1 MPIPQT
7 LHAPEPSS
15 VDSGIPSPV
24 DVVFSMRRDGTAALL
39 RDMRSQGVM
48 PTFPHPWGS
57 TGAYL
62 SLLRRPQ
69 PLAVLD
75 VPGTSL
81 VPDLPQRVHV
91 LSRLST
97 VVVLVPDDTDS
108 VSLLRAGA
116 ANVLPRSA
124 SPRELASRIAAER
137 RWLAVLSPLHS
148 TDDDNECPKLARNV
162 KHASQ
167 KILLELIQAVRHPW
181 CCHDLCL
188 LLGDAQRPLSRRAL
202 QARMTRLTHRMAECD
217 TSFTITKQWGRTI
230 FSCAAEQQ
238 LAASMPMP

>member
-1 MPIPQT
+1 
-7 LHAPEPSS
+7 
-15 VDSGIPSPV
+15 
-24 DVVFSMRRDGTAALL
+24 
-39 RDMRSQGVM
+39 M

-230 FSCAAEQQ
+230 FGGLQNSSPPPRGPRRD
-238 LAASMPMP
+238 L